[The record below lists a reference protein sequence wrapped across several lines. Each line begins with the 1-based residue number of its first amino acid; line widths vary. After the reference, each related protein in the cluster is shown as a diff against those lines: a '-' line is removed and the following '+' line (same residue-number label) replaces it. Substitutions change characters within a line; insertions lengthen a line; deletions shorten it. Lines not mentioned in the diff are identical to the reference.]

1 MLIDSNVELCARH
14 KLSEEEFNTAILS
27 ILLSSMRASGVKC
40 HNLADGDGVCVLS
53 VTRYE

>member
-27 ILLSSMRASGVKC
+27 LLLSSMRASGAKC
-40 HNLADGDGVCVLS
+40 HNLADDDGICILS
-53 VTRYE
+53 ATRYE